1 MKASTQ
7 QNLKTLGITFFV
19 LIVLNVL
26 GSLFFHRF
34 DLTKDKRY
42 TLSETSLQIVKQVKN
57 PLSIKIY
64 MQGDLPADFKRLQQE
79 TKQLLEEFQAYNSNI
94 VFEFVNPLE
103 NGEDNMDVVKSLYQ
117 KGLTPI
123 NITVDDKGK
132 QSQAMVFP
140 WAIAVYNNKEVN
152 IPLLKNIMG
161 TSTTQKVIGSIQHL
175 EYSIADGI
183 NKISKD
189 RQKKVAIIKGNGELK
204 EVHIAKM
211 LMQIRESYYIGP
223 FTLDSVAKN
232 PTGTLDA
239 LKKYDLAIISKPTES
254 FSDEE
259 KQVLDQFIMN
269 GGKTL
274 WLIDQ
279 VAADMDSLYN
289 QAGATLAYP
298 RDLNL
303 NDMFF
308 KYGFRINPDLVKDE
322 QGSKLK
328 LATGEQGSAT
338 QYQEFIWKFAPIVIP
353 ANSNPI
359 VKNLGQI
366 KFDFASPIDTLK
378 NGIKKTVLLQSSPY
392 SKVIGTPTEISLNSV
407 NEKTSPQDY
416 INKGNIPLSVLLEGS
431 FHSAFENRVLPFKE
445 NSFLAKGKPTKMIVI
460 ADGDLAR
467 NQLDKNMMPVELG
480 YDQRTGNL
488 YDNKDFMMNCI
499 NYLLDDTGLINIRSK
514 DVNLPLLD
522 KEKVYKN
529 YSFTQFI
536 TIGLPILILLV
547 FGFVFTYIRKRKYGK
562 QMLIK
567 NLQN

>member
-1 MKASTQ
+1 MKAITQ
-7 QNLKTLGITFFV
+7 KNIKTLGITVFV

-26 GSLFFHRF
+26 GSLYFQRF

-42 TLSETSLQIVKQVKN
+42 TLSETSLNIVKQVRN

-64 MQGDLPADFKRLQQE
+64 MDGDLPADFRRLQQE
-79 TKQLLEEFQAYNSNI
+79 TRQLLEEFQAYNSNI

-103 NGEDNMDVVKSLYQ
+103 NQEESMDLTKSLFQ

-152 IPLLKNIMG
+152 IPLLKNRMG
-161 TSTTQKVIGSIQHL
+161 ASTTQKVIGSIQHL
-175 EYSIADGI
+175 EYSIADAI
-183 NKISKD
+183 NKITKD
-189 RQKKVAIIKGNGELK
+189 KQKKVAIIKGNGEMN
-204 EVHIAKM
+204 EIHIAKM

-232 PTGTLDA
+232 PTGSLEA
-239 LKKYDLAIISKPTES
+239 LKKYDLAIISKPTET

-274 WLIDQ
+274 WLVDQ

-289 QAGATLAYP
+289 QSGATLAYP

-322 QGSKLK
+322 VGSPIK
-328 LATGEQGSAT
+328 LATGEQGSAA
-338 QYQEFIWKFAPIVIP
+338 QYQEFVWKYAPKVIP
-353 ANSNPI
+353 NSLHPI
-359 VKNLGQI
+359 VKNLGEI

-378 NGIKKTVLLQSSPY
+378 NGIKKTVLLHSSQY
-392 SKVIGTPTEISLNSV
+392 SKTIGTPSEINLNIV
-407 NEKTSPQDY
+407 AEKTSPQDY
-416 INKGNIPLSVLLEGS
+416 INKGNLPLSVLLEGS

-445 NSFLAKGKPTKMIVI
+445 NSFQAKGKPTKMIVI
-460 ADGDLAR
+460 SDGDLAR

-514 DVNLPLLD
+514 DLDLPLLD
-522 KEKVYKN
+522 KEKVYEN
-529 YSFTQFI
+529 YSATQFI

-547 FGFVFTYIRKRKYGK
+547 FGLAFTFIRKRKYSR
-562 QMLIK
+562 
-567 NLQN
+567 

>member
-1 MKASTQ
+1 MKLSTK
-7 QNLKTLGITFFV
+7 QNLKTLGITIFILV
-19 LIVLNVL
+19 VLNVL
-26 GSLFFHRF
+26 GTLFFHRF

-42 TLSETSLQIVKQVKN
+42 TLSPTSLGIVKQVQN

-64 MQGDLPADFKRLQQE
+64 MAGDLPADFRRLQQE

-94 VFEFVNPLE
+94 VFEFVDPLE
-103 NGEDNMDVVKSLYQ
+103 NEEESDELTKSLFQ

-140 WAIAVYNNKEVN
+140 WAVAVYNNKEVN

-161 TSTTQKVIGSIQHL
+161 ASTTQKVIGSIQHL
-175 EYSIADGI
+175 EYSIADAI
-183 NKISKD
+183 NKITKD
-189 RQKKVAIIKGNGELK
+189 KQKKVAIIKGNGELK
-204 EVHIAKM
+204 ERHIANM
-211 LMQIRESYYIGP
+211 LKQIHESYLIGP

-232 PTGTLDA
+232 PNGTLRE
-239 LKKYDLAIISKPTES
+239 LKKYDLAIISKPTEK

-259 KQVLDQFIMN
+259 KEVLDQFIMN

-289 QAGATLAYP
+289 DMGATLAYP

-308 KYGFRINPDLVKDE
+308 KYGFRINPDLIKDE
-322 QGSKLK
+322 QGTPIK

-338 QYQEFIWKFAPIVIP
+338 QYQDFIWKFAPQVFP
-353 ANSNPI
+353 TSQHPI
-359 VKNLGQI
+359 VKNLGGI
-366 KFDFASPIDTLK
+366 KFDFANPIDTLK
-378 NGIKKTVLLQSSPY
+378 NGIKKTVLLQSSQY
-392 SKVIGTPTEISLNSV
+392 SKTIGSPVEVNLNMV
-407 NEKTSPQDY
+407 TEKTTPQDY
-416 INKGNIPLSVLLEGS
+416 LNKGNKPLAVLLEGS
-431 FHSAFENRVLPFKE
+431 FHSAFENRVLPFKD
-445 NSFLAKGKPTKMIVI
+445 NSFTAQGKPNKMIVV
-460 ADGDLAR
+460 ADGDIAR

-488 YDNKDFMMNCI
+488 YDNKDFVMNCI

-514 DVNLPLLD
+514 DVELPLLD
-522 KEKVYKN
+522 KEKVYES
-529 YSFTQFI
+529 YTFTQFI
-536 TIGLPILILLV
+536 TIGVPILILLV
-547 FGFVFTYIRKRKYGK
+547 FGLVFTFVRKRKYSK
-562 QMLIK
+562 
-567 NLQN
+567 

>member
-1 MKASTQ
+1 MKAATQ
-7 QNLKTLGITFFV
+7 KNIKTLGITIFI

-64 MQGDLPADFKRLQQE
+64 MQGDLPADFRRLQQE
-79 TKQLLEEFQAYNSNI
+79 TRQLLEEFQAYNSNI

-103 NGEDNMDVVKSLYQ
+103 NKDESMDVVKSLYQ

-161 TSTTQKVIGSIQHL
+161 ASTTQKVIGSVQHL
-175 EYSIADGI
+175 EYSIADAI
-183 NKISKD
+183 NKITKD
-189 RQKKVAIIKGNGELK
+189 KQKKVAIIKGNGEMK

-232 PTGTLDA
+232 PTGSLEA
-239 LKKYDLAIISKPTES
+239 LKKYDLAIIAKPTET

-322 QGSKLK
+322 QGSPIK

-338 QYQEFIWKFAPIVIP
+338 QYQDFIWKYAPLVTP
-353 ANSNPI
+353 EAKHPI
-359 VKNLGQI
+359 VKNLGGI

-378 NGIKKTVLLQSSPY
+378 NGIKKTVLLKSSPY
-392 SKVIGTPTEISLNSV
+392 SKKIGTPTEINLNIV
-407 NEKTSPQDY
+407 TEKSTPQDY
-416 INKGNIPLSVLLEGS
+416 INKGNLPLSVLLEGS
-431 FHSAFENRVLPFKE
+431 FHSVFENRVLPFKE
-445 NSFLAKGKPTKMIVI
+445 NSFLSKGKPTKMIVI
-460 ADGDLAR
+460 ADGDLAK

-480 YDQRTGNL
+480 YDQRSGNL
-488 YDNKDFMMNCI
+488 YDNKDFVMNCI

-514 DVNLPLLD
+514 DLNLPLLD
-522 KEKVYKN
+522 KEKVYEN
-529 YSFTQFI
+529 YSLTQFI
-536 TIGLPILILLV
+536 TIGLPILILLI
-547 FGFVFTYIRKRKYGK
+547 FGLAFTYIRKRKYSK
-562 QMLIK
+562 
-567 NLQN
+567 

>member
-7 QNLKTLGITFFV
+7 QNIKTLGITVFV

-26 GSLFFHRF
+26 GTLFFHRF

-42 TLSETSLQIVKQVKN
+42 TLSETSLQIIKQVKN

-94 VFEFVNPLE
+94 VFEFVNPME
-103 NGEDNMDVVKSLYQ
+103 NEDESMEMVKSLYQ

-152 IPLLKNIMG
+152 IPLLKNRMG
-161 TSTTQKVIGSIQHL
+161 SSTTQKVIGSIQHL
-175 EYSIADGI
+175 EYSIADAI
-183 NKISKD
+183 NKITKD
-189 RQKKVAIIKGNGELK
+189 RQKKVAILKGNGEMREIHLD
-204 EVHIAKM
+204 KM
-211 LMQIRESYYIGP
+211 LRQIRESYYIGP
-223 FTLDSVAKN
+223 FTLDSVAKD
-232 PTGTLDA
+232 PTGTLNA
-239 LKKYDLAIISKPTES
+239 LKKYDLAIIAKPTET

-259 KQVLDQFIMN
+259 KQVIDQFIMN

-289 QAGATLAYP
+289 QSGAALAYP

-322 QGSKLK
+322 QGSPIK
-328 LATGEQGSAT
+328 LAAGEQGSAT
-338 QYQEFIWKFAPIVIP
+338 QYQDFVWKYAPQVYP
-353 ANSNPI
+353 TSHHPI
-359 VKNLGQI
+359 VKNLGGI

-378 NGIKKTVLLQSSPY
+378 NGIKKTVLLQSSQY
-392 SKVIGTPTEISLNSV
+392 SKKIGTPVEINLNIVTEQ
-407 NEKTSPQDY
+407 TAPQDY
-416 INKGNIPLSVLLEGS
+416 LNKGNIPLSVLLEGS

-445 NSFLAKGKPTKMIVI
+445 NSFQAVGKPTKMIVI

-467 NQLDKNMMPVELG
+467 NQLDKNLMPVELG

-514 DVNLPLLD
+514 DLDLPLLD
-522 KEKVYKN
+522 KEKVYEN
-529 YSFTQFI
+529 YSLTQFI

-547 FGFVFTYIRKRKYGK
+547 FGLAFTYIRKRKYSK
-562 QMLIK
+562 
-567 NLQN
+567 